1 MKFRK
6 SWLLGSAAGAVALAG
21 GIALAQISLPQLPAM
36 GQTDLVQ
43 VLPAGQPHA
52 GNQYVPAGTLGGMSF
67 YSLQVPLTGF
77 TITPPNGTNLLILTP
92 AGTLATGTLT
102 MPASPSDGEN
112 FCLWDSQT
120 QTAIT
125 VSANTGQ
132 SLNTTIGAATPT
144 ALTAKTSY
152 CWRYLASQAAWYRYL

>member
-1 MKFRK
+1 MKLSK
-6 SWLLGSAAGAVALAG
+6 SWLFGGAAALALAG
-21 GIALAQISLPQLPAM
+21 GVAVAQVSLPLLAAM

-43 VLPAGQPHA
+43 VIPAGQPHA
-52 GNQYVPAGTLGGMSF
+52 GNQYVPAGELGGMSL

-77 TITPPNGTNLLILTP
+77 TITAAAGINQLILNP

-102 MPASPSDGEN
+102 LPPSPSDGSN
-112 FCLWDSQT
+112 FCVWDSQT

-125 VSANTGQ
+125 VNANTGQ